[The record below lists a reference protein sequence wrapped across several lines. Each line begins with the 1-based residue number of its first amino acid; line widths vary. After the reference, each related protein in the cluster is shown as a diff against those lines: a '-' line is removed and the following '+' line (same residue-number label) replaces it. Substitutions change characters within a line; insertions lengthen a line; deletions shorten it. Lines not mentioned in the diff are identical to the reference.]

1 MRVLHC
7 QSLFVAVKVQTCA
20 IQMLHTYQQKS
31 LITTKET
38 VSRCFTPKQGKM
50 HETEM
55 NNLFITKA
63 WNFIVADHYREEG
76 DDPEGKALD
85 LQVDHKRD

>member
-1 MRVLHC
+1 
-7 QSLFVAVKVQTCA
+7 
-20 IQMLHTYQQKS
+20 
-31 LITTKET
+31 
-38 VSRCFTPKQGKM
+38 M
-50 HETEM
+50 HETET